1 MMIILIFFACH
12 WYLSLFFQTF
22 FHHRYSAHQMFTMS
36 KPMEK
41 IFIFLSW
48 LTQGSSYLSPYSY
61 GILHRLHHAYADT
74 EKDPHSPKYDKNI
87 WAMMWRTK
95 LIYVDILNNR
105 YPVEEKFK
113 KDLPYWP
120 AFERFADSWWT
131 RVSCGLFYVG
141 FYIMFATSPWMF
153 LLLPIHFLMG
163 PFHGAIINW
172 FAHTWGKQRFKTS
185 DTSTNLLPI
194 DVIMLGESYHNNHHK
209 FPARPNFGI
218 KWYEFDPVYP
228 FIRLFHW
235 IGIIRLK
242 AIPVRA

>member
-1 MMIILIFFACH
+1 
-12 WYLSLFFQTF
+12 
-22 FHHRYSAHQMFTMS
+22 MS
-36 KPMEK
+36 KTSEK

-95 LIYVDILNNR
+95 IIYMEILHDT

-120 AFERFADSWWT
+120 SFEKFADSWFARIGWGT
-131 RVSCGLFYVG
+131 LYVLFY
-141 FYIMFATSPWMF
+141 IAFATQWWMF

-172 FAHTWGKQRFKTS
+172 FAHTVGRVRFKMN
-185 DTSTNLLPI
+185 DTSRNLFPVDFL
-194 DVIMLGESYHNNHHK
+194 MLGESYHNNHHSH
-209 FPARPNFGI
+209 PGRANFGI
-218 KWYEFDPVYP
+218 KWYEIDPVYP
-228 FIRLFHW
+228 FIKLFHW
-235 IGIIRLK
+235 MGIIRLK
-242 AIPVRA
+242 MIPIPVKA